1 MPEGVRVSGN
11 LRKKFSESG
20 QEHGF
25 PKARPCQPLGPPLLW
40 GARSEQP
47 FLKAAMVVEDG
58 VARHWAILWD
68 ARAGWGFHS
77 APPGRLLPHWSMVC
91 SPGPTG
97 YPLLPQLLSHGWSAP
112 APAPSPPALALVS
125 CSPFKT
131 RPLCHPVL
139 GWGRVPWA
147 SCPTLFSLSWTE
159 GGGALAEPGP
169 VSPQTECLSQ
179 GRSRMTRGSLRCL
192 TRRAKGR

>member
-131 RPLCHPVL
+131 RPLCHLV
-139 GWGRVPWA
+139 
-147 SCPTLFSLSWTE
+147 
-159 GGGALAEPGP
+159 
-169 VSPQTECLSQ
+169 
-179 GRSRMTRGSLRCL
+179 
-192 TRRAKGR
+192 